1 MKKKLDEVML
11 KMKAVPDAEKLAKIF
26 TKVMVWADPDFVCK
40 NASEAKK
47 IVAELEKKVKPQL
60 AKMKESKVIV
70 IQNGALLVD
79 SQVDELI
86 ATIPSRL
93 PEK

>member
-1 MKKKLDEVML
+1 
-11 KMKAVPDAEKLAKIF
+11 
-26 TKVMVWADPDFVCK
+26 VCK
-40 NASEAKK
+40 NAGEAKK
-47 IVAELEKKVKPQL
+47 IVAELEKKIKPQL
-60 AKMKESKVIV
+60 AKMKDSKVIAV
-70 IQNGALLVD
+70 QNGALILD